1 VAALQGKFESKQG
14 VAMAYLT
21 TGPGMRHAYMFLI
34 LLAVPAHAQTIP
46 SWATSISTPPDAV
59 SVRDCRRP
67 AEAKEAQVLAFDK
80 TTLEAKLAVSV
91 GDNQFKVVTIR
102 LWDRHDDPRP
112 VAPVVEA
119 ARITQGKL
127 QFYTP
132 NLDADPEPVHDKQFL
147 LIAGLGGAQ
156 ICWATESSLLKEATS
171 RGKASPAPEVAA
183 PAAGRAAVSG
193 NGTTRR

>member
-1 VAALQGKFESKQG
+1 
-14 VAMAYLT
+14 
-21 TGPGMRHAYMFLI
+21 MRHALFVVT
-34 LLAVPAHAQTIP
+34 LLSLPAHAQT
-46 SWATSISTPPDAV
+46 SNNWTTTTWTAPDAV

-80 TTLEAKLAVSV
+80 TSLEAKLAVSI
-91 GDNQFKVVTIR
+91 GDGQFKVVTIR
-102 LWDRHDDPRP
+102 LWERHDDPRP

-132 NLDADPEPVHDKQFL
+132 NLNADPEPVHDKQFL

-156 ICWATESSLLKEATS
+156 VCWATESALLKEATGGG
-171 RGKASPAPEVAA
+171 RAA
-183 PAAGRAAVSG
+183 PAAPATPAAPAGG
-193 NGTTRR
+193 NGTRRR

>member
-1 VAALQGKFESKQG
+1 
-14 VAMAYLT
+14 
-21 TGPGMRHAYMFLI
+21 
-34 LLAVPAHAQTIP
+34 
-46 SWATSISTPPDAV
+46 V

-80 TTLEAKLAVSV
+80 TSLEAKLAVSV
-91 GDNQFKVVTIR
+91 GNGQFKVVTIR

-156 ICWATESSLLKEATS
+156 ICWATESSLLKEANS
-171 RGKASPAPEVAA
+171 RGKAAAVPEAT
-183 PAAGRAAVSG
+183 PTAAGAVSSTG
-193 NGTTRR
+193 TRRR

>member
-1 VAALQGKFESKQG
+1 
-14 VAMAYLT
+14 
-21 TGPGMRHAYMFLI
+21 MRHAFMFMM
-34 LLAVPAHAQTIP
+34 LLSLPAHAQTP
-46 SWATSISTPPDAV
+46 SWTASSGAPPDAV

-80 TTLEAKLAVSV
+80 TSLEAKLAVSV
-91 GDNQFKVVTIR
+91 GNGQFKVVTVR

-112 VAPVVEA
+112 VVPVVEA

-147 LIAGLGGAQ
+147 IIAGLGGAQ
-156 ICWATESSLLKEATS
+156 ICWATESALLKEATS
-171 RGKASPAPEVAA
+171 RGKAAPAPE
-183 PAAGRAAVSG
+183 PAAGPAGTVSS
-193 NGTTRR
+193 NGPRRR

>member
-1 VAALQGKFESKQG
+1 
-14 VAMAYLT
+14 
-21 TGPGMRHAYMFLI
+21 MRHDYMFLI

-80 TTLEAKLAVSV
+80 TSLEAKLAVSV
-91 GDNQFKVVTIR
+91 GDSKFKVVTVR
-102 LWDRHDDPRP
+102 LWDRRDDPRP
-112 VAPVVEA
+112 VVPVVEA

-171 RGKASPAPEVAA
+171 RGKAAPAPEAA
-183 PAAGRAAVSG
+183 AAGSRGAASG